1 MERVDM
7 AVVGFVVVF
16 VIVVI
21 FGGVDGDGVEGR
33 STIPLSYE
41 HTFSCSARLPVECR
55 HCAIAFSV
63 IQSVQ
68 TDETGCMHSTL
79 LLLLSPVLS
88 SPIFSRYTRSVI
100 VAHARNSAQ

>member
-1 MERVDM
+1 MERVHM

-33 STIPLSYE
+33 NTIPLSYE

-63 IQSVQ
+63 IQSV
-68 TDETGCMHSTL
+68 
-79 LLLLSPVLS
+79 
-88 SPIFSRYTRSVI
+88 
-100 VAHARNSAQ
+100 